1 MITASNILVKYGD
14 RTLLNEVNLVVNVKD
29 KIGLVGRNGA
39 GKSTMLKILSST
51 ISPTSGKIAMPTNA
65 TMSYLHQDINIPLGK
80 TVMEEALTAFERFHK
95 MEAELAELDQQ
106 IQTRTD
112 YETDSY
118 MDLIQKFTDLTDQ
131 IQVMGGDSIEAET
144 EKILKGLGFKQ
155 KDFNRQIG
163 EFSGG
168 WQMRVELAK
177 MLLVKPDYLLLDEP
191 TNHLDIESIVWLE
204 KFLQNYTKAVIVIS
218 HDKQFLDNVTNR
230 TVEISLGSLYD
241 YKAPYTKYLELRKD
255 RREKMQSAYENQQK
269 VIAQKER
276 TINRFMAKANK
287 TKMAQSMKKQLDKM
301 DKIELEVEDTTA
313 MNLRFPPANRSGQ
326 IVVDA
331 IGVSKS
337 YKELNVLN
345 TVDFRLERGDR
356 VAFVGQNGQG
366 KTTLAKILIDEI
378 AASSG
383 EIKLGHN
390 VEVGY
395 YAQNQSESL
404 DSKMTLLETMEMG
417 CPPEKR
423 TQLRNILGAFMFSGE
438 DVDKKVSVLSGGE
451 RARLA
456 LACMLLRSFNLLL
469 LDEPTNH
476 LDIQSKEVLKKALM
490 EYDGA
495 MIVVSHDRDFL
506 KGLTDKTVEFRDG
519 SLYNY
524 LGDVEFFLEKRQ
536 LDNMR
541 DVEKSSKQKAEKKS
555 IQVTETSTPKIE
567 LGYEER
573 KKLVRTVSNAER
585 KVERL
590 EEEIK
595 KLNEKLFDPEVAMSS
610 EASSIGK
617 SIKEK
622 ESELVL
628 VMEEWEKAQEIL
640 DQAD

>member
-51 ISPTSGKIAMPTNA
+51 ISPTSGKVALPSNA

-80 TVMEEALTAFERFHK
+80 TIMEEALTAFERFHK
-95 MEAELAELDQQ
+95 MEAELAELDKQ

-112 YETDSY
+112 YESDSY
-118 MDLIQKFTDLTDQ
+118 MDLIQAFTDLTDQ

-204 KFLQNYTKAVIVIS
+204 KFLKNYHKAVIVIS

-230 TVEISLGSLYD
+230 TVEISMGNVYD
-241 YKAPYTKYLELRKD
+241 YKAPYTQYLALRLD

-301 DKIELEVEDTTA
+301 DKIELDVEDTSA
-313 MNLRFPPANRSGQ
+313 MNLRFPPASRSGQ

-331 IGVSKS
+331 LAVSKT
-337 YKELNVLN
+337 YKDLQVLRS
-345 TVDFRLERGDR
+345 VDFRIERGER

-366 KTTLAKILIDEI
+366 KTTLAKMLINDI
-378 AASSG
+378 TASAG
-383 EIKLGHN
+383 DIKLGHN

-404 DSKMTLLETMEMG
+404 DSSITLLETMEMG

-490 EYDGA
+490 AYDGA

-519 SLYNY
+519 KLHDY
-524 LGDVEFFLEKRQ
+524 LGDVEFFLEKRD

-541 DVEKSSKQKAEKKS
+541 DVEKTTKTKKIQEVEKT
-555 IQVTETSTPKIE
+555 ILPKIE
-567 LGYEER
+567 LSYDER
-573 KKLVRTVSNAER
+573 KKLVRTVSNSEKKIER
-585 KVERL
+585 IESD
-590 EEEIK
+590 IK
-595 KLNEKLFDPEVAMSS
+595 KLNERLFDPAVAMSE
-610 EASSIGK
+610 EAASIGK
-617 SIKEK
+617 DIKLK
-622 ESELVL
+622 EAELVS

>member
-51 ISPTSGKIAMPTNA
+51 ISPTSGKVALPSNA

-80 TVMEEALTAFERFHK
+80 TIMEEALTAFERFHK
-95 MEAELAELDQQ
+95 MEAELADLDKQ

-112 YETDSY
+112 YESDSY
-118 MDLIQKFTDLTDQ
+118 MDLIQAFTDLTDQ

-204 KFLQNYTKAVIVIS
+204 KFLKNYHKAVIVIS

-230 TVEISLGSLYD
+230 TVEISMGNLYD
-241 YKAPYTKYLELRKD
+241 YKAPYTQYLALRLD

-301 DKIELEVEDTTA
+301 DKIELDVEDTSA
-313 MNLRFPPANRSGQ
+313 MNLRFPPASRSGQ

-331 IGVSKS
+331 LAVSKT
-337 YKELNVLN
+337 YKDLQVLRS
-345 TVDFRLERGDR
+345 VDFRIERGER

-366 KTTLAKILIDEI
+366 KTTLAKMLINDI
-378 AASSG
+378 TASAG
-383 EIKLGHN
+383 DIKLGHN

-404 DSKMTLLETMEMG
+404 DSSITLLETMEMG

-490 EYDGA
+490 AYDGA

-519 SLYNY
+519 KLYDY
-524 LGDVEFFLEKRQ
+524 LGDVEFFLEKRD

-541 DVEKSSKQKAEKKS
+541 DVEKTTKIKKVQEVEKT
-555 IQVTETSTPKIE
+555 VVPKIE
-567 LGYEER
+567 LSYDER
-573 KKLVRTVSNAER
+573 KKLVRTVSNSEKKIER
-585 KVERL
+585 IESD
-590 EEEIK
+590 IK
-595 KLNEKLFDPEVAMSS
+595 KLNERLFDPAVAMSD
-610 EASSIGK
+610 EAASIGK
-617 SIKEK
+617 DIKLK
-622 ESELVL
+622 EAELVD

>member
-51 ISPTSGKIAMPTNA
+51 VSPTSGKVALPSNA

-80 TVMEEALTAFERFHK
+80 TIMEEALTAFERFHK
-95 MEAELAELDQQ
+95 MEAELAELDKQ

-112 YETDSY
+112 YESDSY
-118 MDLIQKFTDLTDQ
+118 MDLIQAFTDLTDQ

-204 KFLQNYTKAVIVIS
+204 KFLKNYHKAVIVIS

-230 TVEISLGSLYD
+230 TVEISMGNVYD
-241 YKAPYTKYLELRKD
+241 YKAPYTQYLALRLD

-276 TINRFMAKANK
+276 TISRFMAKANK

-301 DKIELEVEDTTA
+301 DKIELDVEDTSA
-313 MNLRFPPANRSGQ
+313 MNLRFPPASRSGQ

-331 IGVSKS
+331 LAVSKT
-337 YKELNVLN
+337 YKDLQVLRS
-345 TVDFRLERGDR
+345 VDFRIERGER

-366 KTTLAKILIDEI
+366 KTTLAKMLINDI
-378 AASSG
+378 TASAG
-383 EIKLGHN
+383 DIKLGHN

-404 DSKMTLLETMEMG
+404 DSSITLLETMEMG

-490 EYDGA
+490 AYDGA

-519 SLYNY
+519 KLHDY
-524 LGDVEFFLEKRQ
+524 LGDVEFFLEKRD

-541 DVEKSSKQKAEKKS
+541 DVEKTTKTKKIQEVEK
-555 IQVTETSTPKIE
+555 IILPKIE
-567 LGYEER
+567 LSYDER
-573 KKLVRTVSNAER
+573 KKLVRTVSNSEKKIER
-585 KVERL
+585 IESD
-590 EEEIK
+590 IK
-595 KLNEKLFDPEVAMSS
+595 KLNERLFDPAVAMSD
-610 EASSIGK
+610 EAASIGK
-617 SIKEK
+617 DIKLK
-622 ESELVL
+622 EAELVS

>member
-51 ISPTSGKIAMPTNA
+51 ISPTSGKVALPSNA

-80 TVMEEALTAFERFHK
+80 TIMEEALTAFERFHK
-95 MEAELAELDQQ
+95 MEAELAELDKQ

-112 YETDSY
+112 YESDSY
-118 MDLIQKFTDLTDQ
+118 MDLIQAFTDLTDQ

-204 KFLQNYTKAVIVIS
+204 KFLKNYHKSVIVIS

-230 TVEISLGSLYD
+230 TVEISMGNVYD
-241 YKAPYTKYLELRKD
+241 YKAPYTQYLALRLD

-301 DKIELEVEDTTA
+301 DKIELDVEDTSA
-313 MNLRFPPANRSGQ
+313 MNLRFPPASRSGQ

-331 IGVSKS
+331 LAVSKT
-337 YKELNVLN
+337 YKDLQVLRS
-345 TVDFRLERGDR
+345 VDFRIERGER

-366 KTTLAKILIDEI
+366 KTTLAKMLINDI
-378 AASSG
+378 TASAG
-383 EIKLGHN
+383 DIKLGHN

-404 DSKMTLLETMEMG
+404 DSSITLLETMEMG

-490 EYDGA
+490 AYDGA

-519 SLYNY
+519 KLHDY
-524 LGDVEFFLEKRQ
+524 LGDVEFFLEKRD

-541 DVEKSSKQKAEKKS
+541 DVEKTTKTKKIQEVEKT
-555 IQVTETSTPKIE
+555 ILPKIE
-567 LGYEER
+567 LSYDER
-573 KKLVRTVSNAER
+573 KKLVRTVSNSEKKIER
-585 KVERL
+585 IESD
-590 EEEIK
+590 IK
-595 KLNEKLFDPEVAMSS
+595 KLNERLFDPAVAMSE
-610 EASSIGK
+610 EAASIGK
-617 SIKEK
+617 DIKLK
-622 ESELVL
+622 ETELVR

>member
-51 ISPTSGKIAMPTNA
+51 ISPTSGKVAMPSIA

-80 TVMEEALTAFERFHK
+80 TIMEEALTAFEKFHK
-95 MEAELAELDQQ
+95 MEAELAELDAQ

-112 YETDSY
+112 YESDSY
-118 MDLIQKFTDLTDQ
+118 MDLIQNFTDLTDQ

-155 KDFNRQIG
+155 TDFNRQIG

-204 KFLQNYTKAVIVIS
+204 KFLQNYHKSVIVIS

-230 TVEISLGSLYD
+230 TVEISLGNLYD

-255 RREKMQSAYENQQK
+255 RREKMQSAYDNQQK

-301 DKIELEVEDTTA
+301 DKIELDVEDTSA

-331 IGVSKS
+331 LSVTKS
-337 YKELNVLN
+337 YKDLEVLRA
-345 TVDFRLERGDR
+345 VDFRLERGER
-356 VAFVGQNGQG
+356 IAFVGQNGQG

-378 AASSG
+378 AATSG
-383 EIKLGHN
+383 EVKLGHN

-404 DSKMTLLETMEMG
+404 DSSMTLLETMEMG

-438 DVDKKVSVLSGGE
+438 DADKKVSVLSGGE

-476 LDIQSKEVLKKALM
+476 LDIQSKEVLKKALIA
-490 EYDGA
+490 YDGA

-519 SLYNY
+519 NLYNY

-541 DVEKSSKQKAEKKS
+541 DVEKISVPTKKAKPVGEPAK
-555 IQVTETSTPKIE
+555 PKIE
-567 LGYEER
+567 LTYEER
-573 KKLVRTVSNAER
+573 KKLVRTVSNAE
-585 KVERL
+585 KKIEKL
-590 EEEIK
+590 EHEIAR
-595 KLNEKLFDPEVAMSS
+595 LNEQLFDPNIATSG
-610 EASSIGK
+610 EAAEIGK
-617 SIKEK
+617 SIKTK
-622 ESELVL
+622 EEELVQ
-628 VMEEWEKAQEIL
+628 VMEDWEKAQEIL

>member
-51 ISPTSGKIAMPTNA
+51 ISPTSGKVALPSNA

-80 TVMEEALTAFERFHK
+80 TIMEEALTAFERFHK
-95 MEAELAELDQQ
+95 MEAELAELDKQ

-112 YETDSY
+112 YESDSY
-118 MDLIQKFTDLTDQ
+118 MDLIQAFTDLTDQ

-204 KFLQNYTKAVIVIS
+204 KFLKNYHKAVIVIS

-230 TVEISLGSLYD
+230 TVEISMGNVYD
-241 YKAPYTKYLELRKD
+241 YKAPYTQYLALRLD

-301 DKIELEVEDTTA
+301 DKIELDVEDTSA
-313 MNLRFPPANRSGQ
+313 MNLRFPPASRSGQ

-331 IGVSKS
+331 LAVSKT
-337 YKELNVLN
+337 YKDLQVLRS
-345 TVDFRLERGDR
+345 VDFRIERGER

-366 KTTLAKILIDEI
+366 KTTLAKMLINDI
-378 AASSG
+378 TASAG
-383 EIKLGHN
+383 DIKLGHN

-404 DSKMTLLETMEMG
+404 DSSITLLETMEMG

-438 DVDKKVSVLSGGE
+438 DADKKVSVLSGGE

-490 EYDGA
+490 AYDGA

-519 SLYNY
+519 KLHDY
-524 LGDVEFFLEKRQ
+524 LGDVEFFLEKRD

-541 DVEKSSKQKAEKKS
+541 DVEKTTKTKKIQEVEKT
-555 IQVTETSTPKIE
+555 ILPKIE
-567 LGYEER
+567 LSYDER
-573 KKLVRTVSNAER
+573 KKLVRTVSNSE
-585 KVERL
+585 KKIERL
-590 EEEIK
+590 ESDIK
-595 KLNEKLFDPEVAMSS
+595 KLNERLFDPTVAMSN
-610 EASSIGK
+610 EAASIGK
-617 SIKEK
+617 DIKQK
-622 ESELVL
+622 EAELVS

>member
-51 ISPTSGKIAMPTNA
+51 ISPTSGKVALPSNA

-80 TVMEEALTAFERFHK
+80 TIMEEALTAFERFHK
-95 MEAELAELDQQ
+95 MEAELAELDKQ

-112 YETDSY
+112 YESDSY
-118 MDLIQKFTDLTDQ
+118 MDLIQAFTDLTDQ

-204 KFLQNYTKAVIVIS
+204 KFLKNYHKAVIVIS

-230 TVEISLGSLYD
+230 TVEISMGNVYD
-241 YKAPYTKYLELRKD
+241 YKAPYTQYLALRLD

-301 DKIELEVEDTTA
+301 DKIELDVEDTSA
-313 MNLRFPPANRSGQ
+313 MNLRFPPASRSGQ

-331 IGVSKS
+331 LAVSKT
-337 YKELNVLN
+337 YKDLQVLRS
-345 TVDFRLERGDR
+345 VDFRIERGER

-366 KTTLAKILIDEI
+366 KTTLAKMLINDI
-378 AASSG
+378 TASAG
-383 EIKLGHN
+383 DIKLGHN

-404 DSKMTLLETMEMG
+404 DSSITLLETMEMG

-490 EYDGA
+490 AYDGA

-519 SLYNY
+519 KLYDY
-524 LGDVEFFLEKRQ
+524 LGDVEFFLEKRD

-541 DVEKSSKQKAEKKS
+541 DVEKTTKPKKIQEVEKT
-555 IQVTETSTPKIE
+555 ILPKIE
-567 LGYEER
+567 LSYDER
-573 KKLVRTVSNAER
+573 KKLVRTVSNSEKKIER
-585 KVERL
+585 IESD
-590 EEEIK
+590 IK
-595 KLNEKLFDPEVAMSS
+595 KLNERLFDPAVAMSE
-610 EASSIGK
+610 EAASIGK
-617 SIKEK
+617 DIKLK
-622 ESELVL
+622 EAELVS

>member
-51 ISPTSGKIAMPTNA
+51 VSPTSGKVALPSNA

-80 TVMEEALTAFERFHK
+80 TIMEEALTAFERFHK
-95 MEAELAELDQQ
+95 MEAELAELDKQ

-112 YETDSY
+112 YESDSY
-118 MDLIQKFTDLTDQ
+118 MDLIQAFTDLTDQ

-204 KFLQNYTKAVIVIS
+204 KFLKNYHKAVIVIS

-230 TVEISLGSLYD
+230 TVEISMGNVYD
-241 YKAPYTKYLELRKD
+241 YKAPYTQYLALRLD

-276 TINRFMAKANK
+276 TISRFMAKANK

-301 DKIELEVEDTTA
+301 DKIELDVEDTSA
-313 MNLRFPPANRSGQ
+313 MNLRFPPASRSGQ

-331 IGVSKS
+331 LAVSKR
-337 YKELNVLN
+337 YKDLQVLRS
-345 TVDFRLERGDR
+345 VDFRIERGER

-366 KTTLAKILIDEI
+366 KTTLAKMLINDI
-378 AASSG
+378 TASAG
-383 EIKLGHN
+383 DIKLGHN

-404 DSKMTLLETMEMG
+404 DSSITLLETMEMG

-490 EYDGA
+490 AYDGA

-519 SLYNY
+519 KLHDY
-524 LGDVEFFLEKRQ
+524 LGDVEFFLEKRD

-541 DVEKSSKQKAEKKS
+541 DVEKTTKTKKIQEVEK
-555 IQVTETSTPKIE
+555 IILPKIE
-567 LGYEER
+567 LSYDER
-573 KKLVRTVSNAER
+573 KKLVRTVSNSEKKIER
-585 KVERL
+585 IESD
-590 EEEIK
+590 IK
-595 KLNEKLFDPEVAMSS
+595 KLNERLFDPAVAMSD
-610 EASSIGK
+610 EAASIGK
-617 SIKEK
+617 DIKLK
-622 ESELVL
+622 EAELVS

>member
-51 ISPTSGKIAMPTNA
+51 ISPTSGKVAMPSNA

-80 TVMEEALTAFERFHK
+80 TIMEEALTAFEKFHK
-95 MEAELAELDQQ
+95 MEAELAELDAQ

-112 YETDSY
+112 YESDSY
-118 MDLIQKFTDLTDQ
+118 MDLIQSFTDLTDQ

-155 KDFNRQIG
+155 TDFNRQIG

-204 KFLQNYTKAVIVIS
+204 KFLQNYHKSVIVIS

-230 TVEISLGSLYD
+230 TVEISLGNLYD

-255 RREKMQSAYENQQK
+255 RREKMQSAYDNQQK

-287 TKMAQSMKKQLDKM
+287 TKMAQSMKKQLERM
-301 DKIELEVEDTTA
+301 DKIELDVEDTSA

-326 IVVDA
+326 VVVDA
-331 IGVSKS
+331 LSVTKS
-337 YKELNVLN
+337 YKELEVLR
-345 TVDFRLERGDR
+345 TVDFRLERGER
-356 VAFVGQNGQG
+356 IAFVGQNGQG

-378 AASSG
+378 AATSG
-383 EIKLGHN
+383 EVKLGHN

-404 DSKMTLLETMEMG
+404 DSSMTLLETMEMG

-490 EYDGA
+490 AYDGA

-541 DVEKSSKQKAEKKS
+541 DVEKTSVSTKKAKPVEEPAK
-555 IQVTETSTPKIE
+555 PKIE
-567 LGYEER
+567 LSYEER
-573 KKLVRTVSNAER
+573 KKLVRTVSNAE
-585 KVERL
+585 KKIEKL
-590 EEEIK
+590 EHEIAR
-595 KLNEKLFDPEVAMSS
+595 LNEQLFDPNIATSG
-610 EASSIGK
+610 EAAEIGK
-617 SIKEK
+617 SIKTK
-622 ESELVL
+622 ENELVQ